1 MQNYYVGLSISVILH
16 LGLVLSFA
24 NFFQIESLYSL
35 NKLEAMPA
43 YLVFERPQNITKK
56 NISKKINTTVNKEPA
71 ITSPLIQAANTKT
84 EMETIDLEKSL
95 LMKQIKK
102 RESFSSVEEISIFS
116 NLIRQQVM
124 INWKQPPSAIRGMTS
139 ELTIKLVP
147 TGEIVGVRIAKSSG
161 NKAFDNSALDAVEK
175 VIKFEGLNMSR
186 KLFDSHFRNFTLV
199 FSPKN

>member
-1 MQNYYVGLSISVILH
+1 MQNYYAGLSISVILH

-56 NISKKINTTVNKEPA
+56 NISKKINTTVNKEPE

-95 LMKQIKK
+95 LMGQIKK

-124 INWKQPPSAIRGMTS
+124 INWKQPPSAIRGMNS